1 MVHLSGWAVPSGCVS
16 SVSISLLRSQE
27 LAEHKTTARLP
38 APSTALQ
45 RPGRMALG
53 TPRQPYRAQTGEA
66 KGPRCP
72 AWGQTLSQI
81 PACHL
86 HLPLVSVGRGLSLV
100 TPHLSPAWS
109 LGVVSLPHQA
119 ERVTWDERA
128 SGALR
133 ACLLSVKW
141 VGNACLPGLLGGEAE
156 EGSVCPI
163 KTLVRIASW
172 R

>member
-1 MVHLSGWAVPSGCVS
+1 MPSMGPDP
-16 SVSISLLRSQE
+16 E
-27 LAEHKTTARLP
+27 P
-38 APSTALQ
+38 N
-45 RPGRMALG
+45 
-53 TPRQPYRAQTGEA
+53 PR
-66 KGPRCP
+66 
-72 AWGQTLSQI
+72 
-81 PACHL
+81 
-86 HLPLVSVGRGLSLV
+86 LPLVSVDRGLSLV

-109 LGVVSLPHQA
+109 LGVVSLPRQA

-133 ACLLSVKW
+133 ACLLSLKW
-141 VGNACLPGLLGGEAE
+141 VGSACLSGLLGGEAE